1 MEAPAKRGAEKEEGD
16 QRKAKLASWEDR
28 LGDGVT
34 AGGGGTGGEGES
46 DLEAEDSFGR
56 EPEDPPLHKK
66 ASRRARGAATPTRK
80 KDWKT

>member
-1 MEAPAKRGAEKEEGD
+1 MEAAAKRGAEKEEGD

-28 LGDGVT
+28 LGY
-34 AGGGGTGGEGES
+34 EGES

-80 KDWKT
+80 KD

>member
-1 MEAPAKRGAEKEEGD
+1 MEGGE
-16 QRKAKLASWEDR
+16 
-28 LGDGVT
+28 
-34 AGGGGTGGEGES
+34 AGGTVEERHPGAGVMELGEGGQAHDKAWIRCGGTGGEGES

-80 KDWKT
+80 KD